1 MIRIAIIDDN
11 VTDQE
16 KLISYF
22 ELFSQEKDLHCTT
35 LCFADGASFLLAH
48 QKERFDLVM
57 MDIELGEKE
66 NGIDISKE
74 LRQFDEEAT
83 LVFMTN
89 LAQYAIE
96 GYRVSATDYI
106 VKPISYDDFKARM
119 SSILPRIKEK
129 NAEKIIIVSDGKKV
143 ILPQRQI
150 YYVEVNNHNLI
161 YHTAKGNF
169 RCRCTMKKVLSEL
182 DTHLFSLCNNCYL
195 VNLEYVESIQGM
207 NCVVHGDT
215 LLISHP
221 RRKSFLSD
229 LSNYLGE

>member
-161 YHTAKGNF
+161 YHTAKGDF
-169 RCRCTMKKVLSEL
+169 RCRCTMK
-182 DTHLFSLCNNCYL
+182 
-195 VNLEYVESIQGM
+195 
-207 NCVVHGDT
+207 
-215 LLISHP
+215 
-221 RRKSFLSD
+221 
-229 LSNYLGE
+229 